1 MQFTYYLPYVPSV
14 RATASIGLM
23 KMKTMSLVLLLALVA
38 SAHAA
43 PCDIYAG
50 AGTPCAAAHSMVRAL
65 FAHGS
70 GPLYQLKRFHDN
82 ATLDIYPLAR
92 GGFADAASH
101 DKFCAGAQSQLDPSY
116 PPRAD
121 CVVSKLYDQTGNAN
135 DLLPAGPAVSNPA
148 YDNPVNASRHPISA
162 GGHKVYG
169 AYFETGMGYRA
180 QNTKGVAQGNDPET
194 IYMVTSGTHLNNEC
208 CFE

>member
-1 MQFTYYLPYVPSV
+1 MRL
-14 RATASIGLM
+14 
-23 KMKTMSLVLLLALVA
+23 LLLALVA
-38 SAHAA
+38 STQAA
-43 PCDIYAG
+43 PCDIYA
-50 AGTPCAAAHSMVRAL
+50 ASGTPCAAAHSMVRAL
-65 FAHGS
+65 FSNGS

-101 DKFCAGAQSQLDPSY
+101 DKFCAGSTTTKDRRGLGY

-121 CVVSKLYDQTGNAN
+121 CVVSKLYDQTENAN
-135 DLLPAGPAVSNPA
+135 DLLPATPAVSNPA
-148 YDNPVNASRHPISA
+148 YDNPVNASRHPVNA

-180 QNTKGVAQGNDPET
+180 QNTKNVAQGNAPET